1 MKKLTKILL
10 ITATALVL
18 IGAVIFAGGFL
29 RLKSDF
35 KHKINTYEITESFKN
50 LSINTDTADITIKL
64 SDNTKSKIVCY
75 ETNENVKH
83 SVNVQNDTLEINLND
98 NRKWYDYIEINFGSP
113 KIEIYLP
120 IEDYSTLNIKEDT
133 GDIEIANDF
142 AFKNVNIALGT
153 GDVNFYANAEES
165 IKIKGST
172 SDITLESISAG
183 ALNVSTSTGHIYLK
197 NMSADKINLSTS
209 TGDIIASGVTCKGDA
224 KLNVSTGKITI
235 SDTECKNLIT
245 DGSTGDISL
254 KNVLAGKKFSIKR
267 STGDIKFNAC
277 DADEIFILTDTGD
290 VKGSL
295 LSSKIFLTNTDTGNI
310 DVPKTTTGG
319 KCEITTDTGDIRLT
333 VK

>member
-29 RLKSDF
+29 RLKSEF
-35 KHKINTYEITESFKN
+35 KYKINTYEITESFEN

-64 SDNTKSKIVCY
+64 SDDTKSKIVCH
-75 ETNENVKH
+75 ETNENIKH
-83 SVNVQNDTLEINLND
+83 SVNVQNDTLAINLND

-120 IEDYSTLNIKEDT
+120 IKDYSALNIKEDT

-142 AFKNVNIALGT
+142 SFMDVNITLST
-153 GDVNFYANAEES
+153 GDINFCADAEN

-172 SDITLESISAG
+172 SDITLESISTG
-183 ALNVSTSTGHIYLK
+183 AVNISTSTGDIYLK

-209 TGDIIASGVTCKGDA
+209 TGDIIASGVTCKADA

-235 SDTECKNLIT
+235 KDAKLKNLIT
-245 DGSTGDISL
+245 YGSTGDISL
-254 KNVLAGKKFSIKR
+254 KNVLAGNKFSIKR
-267 STGDIKFNAC
+267 STGDVKFNAC
-277 DADEIFILTDTGD
+277 DADEIFIVTDTGD

-319 KCEITTDTGDIRLT
+319 KCEITTDTGNIEIT
-333 VK
+333 IK